1 VSFPSGARGSWRCRT
16 KRTIASAPAEYKGV
30 GGAPPLLR
38 DQVGKSLKTRGGI
51 TVVPF
56 RHPGTRRSCHDLR
69 RAVCGRLRPTAV
81 ASLVR
86 FESVPGEIQSSS
98 IEFSNGAVTPSSL
111 ASSSYRTGISNLT
124 SGAAKPRFSA
134 PARVSETHMTRPPW
148 QVFGER
154 GPTLCA
160 ARAHSRPV
168 NTLTPSWREMG
179 AFLLLWL
186 PRLQRTSSSL
196 DVPLSVAQPTGLA
209 RLLPTA
215 KPRLRRPLSDKGN
228 PLARAGRKAA
238 GSGEYEP

>member
-1 VSFPSGARGSWRCRT
+1 
-16 KRTIASAPAEYKGV
+16 
-30 GGAPPLLR
+30 
-38 DQVGKSLKTRGGI
+38 
-51 TVVPF
+51 VPF
-56 RHPGTRRSCHDLR
+56 RHPGTRRSCHDFR
-69 RAVCGRLRPTAV
+69 RAVVAGSGLRRLLPWSGSRACPAKF
-81 ASLVR
+81 SHPR
-86 FESVPGEIQSSS
+86 SSS
-98 IEFSNGAVTPSSL
+98 RTRPSPQAPWRARL
-111 ASSSYRTGISNLT
+111 TAPGISNLT
-124 SGAAKPRFSA
+124 SGESAKPRSSA
-134 PARVSETHMTRPPW
+134 PARVPETHMTRPPW

-168 NTLTPSWREMG
+168 NTLTPSWREMD

-209 RLLPTA
+209 RLLLTA
-215 KPRLRRPLSDKGN
+215 KPRLRRPLSDKGK